1 MKIALPLYAC
11 ALAMI
16 VATAANAAPAPSAS
30 PSPAAT
36 PSMTYG
42 TAPPA
47 PPFSSMSPHPGASSA
62 PQSLSL
68 TDAENIAL
76 AQSPLITIARAQLDA
91 AGGATGLAHSGG
103 YPNISV
109 SADSTRTKASSGLSQ
124 GTGATPAPSVGQLT
138 SNSANAN
145 VRQLIFDGGRLRSQI
160 VSATLNEDAARYTL
174 ARTVQSLFFTIAQD
188 YYAALQ
194 ARHALIAANDQLN
207 LASVQY
213 NLVNAQFK
221 AGIASKADVLT
232 ALFPV
237 AQARLK
243 VAQQRNGEQLALTT
257 LLNTMGLPA
266 TPTVNLIDDT
276 STAGGPILS
285 TDQAMAVAS
294 VTRPDLLAAE
304 ASAKSADAAV
314 NAAALARFP
323 QLSATASDGVSG
335 TAPGFGRNG
344 NSYSY
349 GLGLTFP
356 LFDGGAIHAQTVSA
370 RAQADIAHANLKTAV
385 LGVGLSVQQA
395 ILNLETASES
405 VTAANAELANA
416 RTVLDV
422 TNAQYKSGVTTLPLL
437 LNAQVGLTTA
447 ESDQITALY
456 NFKVAQAALQ
466 LAEGTISKP

>member
-1 MKIALPLYAC
+1 MP
-11 ALAMI
+11 
-16 VATAANAAPAPSAS
+16 
-30 PSPAAT
+30 
-36 PSMTYG
+36 
-42 TAPPA
+42 
-47 PPFSSMSPHPGASSA
+47 
-62 PQSLSL
+62 LSL
-68 TDAENIAL
+68 GLLDVENIAL
-76 AQSPLITIARAQLDA
+76 AQSPLLAIARAQLDA

-103 YPNISV
+103 LPNISV
-109 SADSTRTKASSGLSQ
+109 SADSTRTKASTGSQ
-124 GTGATPAPSVGQLT
+124 GSGATPAPSIGQLT
-138 SNSANAN
+138 SNSANVN

-160 VSATLNEDAARYTL
+160 VSATLNEDAARYSL
-174 ARTVQSLFFTIAQD
+174 ARTVQTLFFTLAQD
-188 YYAALQ
+188 YYASLQ
-194 ARHALIAANDQLN
+194 ARHALSAANDQLN
-207 LASVQY
+207 LALVQY
-213 NLVNAQFK
+213 NLVNAQYK
-221 AGIASKADVLT
+221 AGLASKADVLT

-257 LLNTMGLPA
+257 LLNTMGLPSA
-266 TPTVNLIDDT
+266 PTVNLLDDT
-276 STAGGPILS
+276 STAIGPLM
-285 TDQAMAVAS
+285 TPDQAMAVAS
-294 VTRPDLLAAE
+294 ITRPDLLAAE

-323 QLSATASDGVSG
+323 QLSATASDGASG

-344 NSYSY
+344 NNYSY

-356 LFDGGAIHAQTVSA
+356 LYDGGAIHAQTVSA

-395 ILNLETASES
+395 ILNLATASES
-405 VTAANAELANA
+405 VTAADAELANA

-447 ESDQITALY
+447 ESDQITATY

-466 LAEGTISKP
+466 LAEGTISKQ